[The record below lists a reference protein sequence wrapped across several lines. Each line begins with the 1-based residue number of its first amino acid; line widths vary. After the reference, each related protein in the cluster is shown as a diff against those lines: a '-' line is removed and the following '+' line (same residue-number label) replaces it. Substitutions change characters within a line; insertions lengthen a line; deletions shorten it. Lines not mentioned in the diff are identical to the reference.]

1 MPSNTIAQAFSRP
14 VSASRLGTIAS
25 DTDWMVP
32 VSYTHLDEFEGA
44 TLTVTVPFTDGTS
57 DTQTLSLHTG
67 KLGVV
72 YTDGTSGPQLTGEVL
87 TDEQAAEQGY
97 VYGVYAEIEE

>member
-1 MPSNTIAQAFSRP
+1 M
-14 VSASRLGTIAS
+14 LS
-25 DTDWMVP
+25 DNSIDLQNSVHNRIDYW
-32 VSYTHLDEFEGA
+32 DGA
-44 TLTVTVPFTDGTS
+44 TLTVTVTFTDGTT
-57 DTQTLSLHTG
+57 DTQTLTLHTG

-72 YTDGTSGPQLTGEVL
+72 YTDDTSGPQLTGEVL